1 MAILY
6 AAEPDEAAQWRN
18 SLLSLDPGL
27 DIRDW
32 PDWGA
37 PEDIDFVIVGGRA
50 PGDLGIF
57 TRLKAIQSTWAGVNH
72 LLRSPGLPPGIPI
85 ARMVD
90 RGLTESMSEFI
101 IYHVMDEMRG
111 GPALRKAQEEQRWL
125 ETTPRFPRDMTV
137 GILGLGTL
145 GSDAATKL
153 AAIGF
158 HVRGWSR
165 TRKDAPGGVDIYA
178 GATELPGFCAD
189 LDVAV
194 CLLPLTGE
202 TENIL
207 DADLFAHFKKG
218 ALLINAARGAHLVEG
233 DLLAALAD
241 GRIGRAVLDVFR
253 TEPLPE
259 DHPFWRHP
267 AITIS
272 PHVAAITRAGTGAE
286 DIYANFRLAL
296 AGERLRNQVD
306 RAKGY

>member
-6 AAEPDEAAQWRN
+6 AAEADEAAQWRQ

-37 PEDIDFVIVGGRA
+37 ADDIDFVIVGGRA
-50 PGDLGIF
+50 PGDLSIF
-57 TRLKAIQSTWAGVNH
+57 PRLKAIQSTWAGVNH
-72 LLRSPGLPPGIPI
+72 LLRSSGLPPDVPI

-101 IYHVMDEMRG
+101 VYHVMDELRG
-111 GPALRKAQEEQRWL
+111 GPALRAAQRERRWL
-125 ETTPRFPRDMTV
+125 ETTPRFPRDLTV

-145 GSDAATKL
+145 GGDAAAKL
-153 AAIGF
+153 ATIGF

-165 TRKDAPGGVDIYA
+165 TQKDVPDGVDLFV
-178 GATELPGFCAD
+178 GAAALPNFCAD
-189 LDVAV
+189 LDVVV
-194 CLLPLTGE
+194 CLLPLTAE

-207 DADLFAHFKKG
+207 CADLFRHCRMG
-218 ALLINAARGAHLVEG
+218 ALLVNAARGAHLNEA

-253 TEPLPE
+253 TEPLPDE
-259 DHPFWRHP
+259 HPFWRHP

-286 DIYANFRLAL
+286 DILANFRRAM
-296 AGERLRNQVD
+296 AGEKLRNEVD
-306 RAKGY
+306 RDKGY